1 MSRGRGARTAAYGS
15 TKKARYG
22 RARSRRRWLAFG
34 TIVLLA
40 LIGVLPFL
48 LQTPDTVRQ
57 AVYPLR
63 YEVLIQTQSERYGLE
78 PAFVAGVVYAES
90 RFNSDVTSHKGAYGL
105 MQILPETADFISAR
119 SGIQGDYREPR
130 TNLKMGIWYLNYL
143 DKRYLGDERLMLA
156 AYNSGEGRV
165 DGWISDE
172 SFDVRRDIPFV
183 ETRNYV
189 NNVLEA
195 QKKYERLYGR
205 NLDRRP

>member
-1 MSRGRGARTAAYGS
+1 M
-15 TKKARYG
+15 
-22 RARSRRRWLAFG
+22 
-34 TIVLLA
+34 
-40 LIGVLPFL
+40 LPFL
-48 LQTPDTVRQ
+48 LQTPDTVRR
-57 AVYPLR
+57 AVYPLQ
-63 YEVLIQTQSERYGLE
+63 YENLIQTQSERYGLE

-90 RFNSDVTSHKGAYGL
+90 RFKPDATSHKRAYGL

-130 TNLKMGIWYLNYL
+130 TNLKMGIWYLSYL

-165 DGWISDE
+165 DRWISE
-172 SFDVRRDIPFV
+172 EGFDVGSDIPFV
-183 ETRNYV
+183 ETRHYV
-189 NNVLEA
+189 ENVLEA